1 MWPMQAFLIPHIAGY
16 NSGNMPEQLDS
27 IELELQVGAAKV
39 SKYAT
44 RESGDTL
51 EVTERPHGGLS
62 MVLADGQ
69 RSGRAAKII
78 SALVARKAIA
88 LLAEGVR
95 DGAAARA
102 THDYLRT
109 HRQGQVSAELSIVSL
124 DLATRTIVISRN
136 SHCPVFILSQGGLRV
151 WDEPSD
157 PIGIHAGIK
166 PVIMEL
172 PLVPNTWVIVF
183 TDGVLE
189 AGQRFGVSF
198 DITTWVTA
206 YLGHGTESAEALAD
220 AILARAI
227 ELDQDHPQDDMSVLV
242 LALLP
247 LQLTDH
253 AAATHR
259 SLSGAAHLGR
269 GMFPMRVVL
278 VGICGSGKTTLAQGL
293 RRLGY
298 EVKECGQE
306 HSEVPYMWQVISRPD
321 VLIYLDASERSDLPA
336 RGAPLCAGLCGGA
349 TAAPGARSCA
359 L

>member
-1 MWPMQAFLIPHIAGY
+1 
-16 NSGNMPEQLDS
+16 MPEQLDS
-27 IELELQVGAAKV
+27 IELELQVGVAKV

-78 SALVARKAIA
+78 SALVVRKAIA

-124 DLATRTIVISRN
+124 DLVTRTIVISRN
-136 SHCPVFILSQGGLRV
+136 SHCPVFILSREGLRV
-151 WDEPSD
+151 WDEPSE

-166 PVIMEL
+166 PVITEL
-172 PLVPNTWVIVF
+172 PVVANTWVIVF

-189 AGQRFGVSF
+189 AGQRFGASF

-206 YLGHGTESAEALAD
+206 YFGHGKESAAALAD

-227 ELDQDHPQDDMSVLV
+227 ELDQNRPQDDMSVLV

-247 LQLTDH
+247 FKSADS
-253 AAATHR
+253 A
-259 SLSGAAHLGR
+259 
-269 GMFPMRVVL
+269 
-278 VGICGSGKTTLAQGL
+278 
-293 RRLGY
+293 RRLT
-298 EVKECGQE
+298 VRFP
-306 HSEVPYMWQVISRPD
+306 VPPV
-321 VLIYLDASERSDLPA
+321 
-336 RGAPLCAGLCGGA
+336 
-349 TAAPGARSCA
+349 
-359 L
+359 